1 MGDAREL
8 ALRLVALRYAE
19 QRLKPAL
26 EELRDLGKDEFIPEE
41 KIFAVSPIDGTALGH
56 VTRTNPA
63 KSAKVTDEAQ
73 LLAFYAEEDPDALE
87 DVTVIS
93 ATEAEVI
100 EVLREHAPHLLGV
113 DVRIRD
119 WARSAAC
126 KRAHEGPIPGVTV
139 SRPVGTVAIYPAK
152 DQGPQIEALFTA
164 GRVQLDGAVLKAIE
178 GETK

>member
-26 EELRDLGKDEFIPEE
+26 EDLRDLGKDEFIPEE
-41 KIFAVSPIDGTALGH
+41 KIFAVSPIDGTVLGH
-56 VTRTNPA
+56 VTRTNPS

-73 LLAFYAEEDPDALE
+73 LLAFYAEKDPDALE
-87 DVTVIS
+87 DVPVIS
-93 ATEAEVI
+93 ATEDEVI
-100 EVLREHAPHLLGV
+100 EVLREHAPHLLKT

-119 WARSAAC
+119 WARHAAC
-126 KRAHEGPIPGVTV
+126 KLAHERDVPGVTV

-164 GRVQLDGAVLKAIE
+164 GRVQLDGVVLKAIE
-178 GETK
+178 GEK